1 MLRNEVAE
9 KYKWDLSSIIE
20 NDERWEELFIQVSND
35 YKSFENFKGKLNNPD
50 TIYDCFVKETE
61 ISKIISKLYVYA
73 RMKLDED
80 ANVSQYQALV
90 ERIEMLNVKISVE
103 MSFIMPEISSCDTDF
118 LQNLLKDKKFND
130 YDYMIKEIIRNKPHI
145 LSENEEK
152 ILSEV
157 SSFSDGF
164 HDAFNMFDNADITF
178 ADVIDK
184 DGKTIAMSHGQY
196 GNILQSGDRNER
208 EQAFKSM
215 FNAFKSMNNTLTQL
229 YNGNVKA
236 NVFYAKVRGFDSALE
251 KAVFGENVHREVYEK
266 LVKNVDR
273 ALPIMHD
280 YVALRKKILG
290 YAELHCWDLHTPIVE
305 GQSLKLEYTDACKL
319 VKTALTPLGDEYAEL
334 LDKAFNDRWIDVYE
348 TKGKRSGAYSWGCY
362 TSHPYVLLNY
372 QPVTNEVFTIAH
384 ELGHAMHSYYSN
396 LTQPYSKAGYEI
408 FVAEVASTVN
418 EVLLLKYLMA
428 NCDVE
433 MRKYLLSY
441 YLDMFRTTLFR
452 QTQFAK
458 FEQIAHE
465 MSESDIPLTADLLND
480 TYYKLNVEFYGD
492 SLVHDE
498 LIKYEWSRIPHFYR
512 SFYVYKYATGLTSAV
527 TIANA
532 IFNGEKDAVVN
543 YKKFLSLGGSMPP
556 EEILKVAGVDLQ
568 SDNPYAVCMKE
579 FKNTLEELK
588 TLTAL

>member
-157 SSFSDGF
+157 GSFSDGF

-280 YVALRKKILG
+280 YIALRKKILG

-465 MSESDIPLTADLLND
+465 MSESDIPFTADLLND

>member
-280 YVALRKKILG
+280 YIALRKKILG

-305 GQSLKLEYTDACKL
+305 GQSFKLEYTDACKL

>member
-20 NDERWEELFIQVSND
+20 NDERWEELFIQISND
-35 YKSFENFKGKLNNPD
+35 YKSFEKFKGKLNNPD
-50 TIYDCFVKETE
+50 IIYECFVKETE
-61 ISKIISKLYVYA
+61 LFKIISKLYVYA

-80 ANVSQYQALV
+80 ANLSQYQALV

-118 LQNLLKDKKFND
+118 LHNLLKDNRFSD
-130 YDYMIKEIIRNKPHI
+130 YDYMINEIIRNKPHI

-157 SSFSDGF
+157 GSFSDGF

-178 ADVIDK
+178 ADVVDK
-184 DGKTIAMSHGQY
+184 DGKNIAMSHGQY
-196 GNILQSGDRNER
+196 GNILQSGNRNER

-215 FNAFKSMNNTLTQL
+215 FNAFKGMNNTLTQL
-229 YNGNVKA
+229 YSGNVKA
-236 NVFYAKVRGFDSALE
+236 NVFYAKVRGFSSALD
-251 KAVFGENVHREVYEK
+251 KAVFGENVHRKVYEK
-266 LVKNVDR
+266 LVQNVER

-280 YVALRKKILG
+280 YISLRKQLLG
-290 YAELHCWDLHTPIVE
+290 YNELHCWDLHTPIVE
-305 GQSLKLEYTDACKL
+305 GQSLKLEYSDACNL
-319 VKTALTPLGDEYAEL
+319 VKAALAPLGDEYAGL

-396 LTQPYSKAGYEI
+396 LTQPYPKAGYEI

-465 MSESDIPLTADLLND
+465 MSESDIPLTADALND
-480 TYYKLNVEFYGD
+480 TYYKLNIEFYGD
-492 SLVHDE
+492 NLVHDE

-532 IFNGEKDAVVN
+532 IFNGEKNAVAN

-556 EEILKVAGVDLQ
+556 EEILKTAGVDLQ
-568 SDNPYAVCMKE
+568 SDNPYAVCINE

-588 TLTAL
+588 TLTAR

>member
-280 YVALRKKILG
+280 YIALRKKILG